1 MQENNLKVVFE
12 IFFEFE
18 TIRSHGSREFKEP
31 EELKKKKRRRRLYQV
46 HYVQISENQRSVLK
60 TEKLEISQIERP
72 NIYTDIKIIT
82 FHWKLKARRQKAMT
96 LKCCIKKGKSN
107 NMVFFTSKIIV
118 QRLR

>member
-31 EELKKKKRRRRLYQV
+31 EELKKKKRIYQV

-72 NIYTDIKIIT
+72 NIYTDIKIVT
-82 FHWKLKARRQKAMT
+82 FHWKLKARRQKVMT
-96 LKCCIKKGKSN
+96 
-107 NMVFFTSKIIV
+107 
-118 QRLR
+118 